1 MDFVNSGL
9 KNPSINTRGFFSN
22 FSISLFG
29 DNPLTANRTTAKPTT
44 AKRTTAKPTTAKR
57 TTAKPTTAKRTTAKP
72 TTAKRTT
79 AKPTTA
85 KPTTPK
91 PTVSAVDWRT
101 SGKVNSIKFELEYL
115 NYNGKIL
122 KSFFCV

>member
-44 AKRTTAKPTTAKR
+44 AKRTTAKR
-57 TTAKPTTAKRTTAKP
+57 TTAKP
-72 TTAKRTT
+72 TT

-115 NYNGKIL
+115 NYKGKTL

>member
-9 KNPSINTRGFFSN
+9 KNPSIYTRGFFSN

-57 TTAKPTTAKRTTAKP
+57 TTAKR
-72 TTAKRTT
+72 
-79 AKPTTA
+79 
-85 KPTTPK
+85 TTPK

>member
-22 FSISLFG
+22 FFNSLFG
-29 DNPLTANRTTAKPTT
+29 GIKPLIAKLTTP
-44 AKRTTAKPTTAKR
+44 
-57 TTAKPTTAKRTTAKP
+57 
-72 TTAKRTT
+72 
-79 AKPTTA
+79 

-115 NYNGKIL
+115 NYKGKIL
-122 KSFFCV
+122 KSYFFV

>member
-22 FSISLFG
+22 FFNSFFRR
-29 DNPLTANRTTAKPTT
+29 N
-44 AKRTTAKPTTAKR
+44 
-57 TTAKPTTAKRTTAKP
+57 KPTTAKRTTAKP

-85 KPTTPK
+85 KPSTPK